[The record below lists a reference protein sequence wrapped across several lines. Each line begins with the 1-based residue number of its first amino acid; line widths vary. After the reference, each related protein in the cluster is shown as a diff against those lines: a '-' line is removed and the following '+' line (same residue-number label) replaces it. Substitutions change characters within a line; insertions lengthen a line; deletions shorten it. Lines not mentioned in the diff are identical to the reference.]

1 MISLVASSEQQHRR
15 FRGKGVK
22 AWRKFSLRWIQRFS
36 SFFSGWRRRWIYRF
50 TIASLKPNLT
60 LNINQLKGTGR
71 RLLEILSKF
80 LLFSFVYDIKSNG
93 NCRIF
98 ILSYFEYRFEENSIA
113 MEIETLVGMVT
124 TRFLWKLR
132 KGKRV

>member
-22 AWRKFSLRWIQRFS
+22 AWRKFSLRRIQRFS
-36 SFFSGWRRRWIYRF
+36 SFFSGWRRRWIYHCKPE
-50 TIASLKPNLT
+50 LKPSLT